1 MRRSLATALCALC
14 LFSPN
19 LVAAETEGAA
29 WSGTYRGR
37 VLTERFLHNQARLR
51 PTARLSLESSPK
63 AHADRGQI
71 AVIDTSGGV
80 VAAPAFSAIA
90 KFGLEYL
97 EIPPDA

>member
-37 VLTERFLHNQARLR
+37 VLTERFLHNQSRLR
-51 PTARLSLESSPK
+51 PVAALTQQGSPNVYP
-63 AHADRGQI
+63 DRGQI

-80 VAAPAFSAIA
+80 VGQPNFLDLQGASVFFTPGGDS
-90 KFGLEYL
+90 
-97 EIPPDA
+97 